1 MIQNI
6 LELLELNKKNKQSGR
21 YISIAIGEYKYPH
34 TFAEGIKLLRRKL
47 WKNAP

>member
-34 TFAEGIKLLRRKL
+34 SFSEGVKLLRRKL